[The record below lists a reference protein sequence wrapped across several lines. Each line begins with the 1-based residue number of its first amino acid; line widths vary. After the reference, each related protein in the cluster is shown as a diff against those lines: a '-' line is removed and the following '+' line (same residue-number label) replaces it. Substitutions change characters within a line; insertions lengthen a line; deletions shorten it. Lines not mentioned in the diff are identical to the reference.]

1 MDTMIRKIALTTA
14 IATLICTIGS
24 ARADDTDVYM
34 NPGSGLPDGSEPMV
48 MFSLDYRPNLGST
61 ACSGGECDT
70 LISEGYMNPTG
81 PYTFFDVLRGALR
94 KVFDPL
100 EGVRVGLMVNHD
112 NNNDCVGFG
121 RTKCSNGG
129 YIAMGFEGF
138 EQNDANGA
146 KAKFHNILDS
156 MPTPQGNLSHS
167 YQGKELFFEFFRY
180 LTGQSVFN
188 AHNGYTDFGTANT
201 FNLDTDYP
209 AIAWDPLVE
218 WGPKTKPAY
227 VSPLEKA
234 GACSKL
240 YTVNVM
246 FQVSNQE
253 DDSDEAIADPVGSG
267 GLGSPQRTFPDVIQY
282 LYDAD
287 LANGNYGSV
296 PDLDDKQNVISYF
309 IVDETKINTTTRGY
323 ARAGGTGVPLAL
335 SERPDEL
342 VATLNEVFKQILSV
356 STTFVAA
363 SVPVNVFNRAE
374 ITDNVYIALFQVD
387 EQARPYWVGN
397 VKKLK
402 IAGVNDSS
410 AAGTIVDALG
420 DPAVAADGRIRFD
433 ALTSWTDPGSLPP
446 PDLEVGEIDG
456 RDGRTVARGGA
467 GQRIAGVLGDG
478 PQEANGLGGR
488 RIYFDLTSSRLAP
501 LNVDLTTASEL
512 QPDFDVTTVAEAGEL
527 IAYAR
532 GLDIDD
538 LDEDDDKSDARSWI
552 FGDPLHS
559 RPLPINYGAIGGF
572 SEPNNPAIYVA
583 VASNDGMLRMIRN
596 TRTSGGDTGE
606 EVWAFMPRNSMAA
619 QKVLRANGAGMKH
632 PYTLDGAP
640 VAFIWDKNFDGNIVA
655 NEGDRVFL
663 YVGMRRG
670 GKAYYALDVTNPES
684 PRLMWTIEKGG
695 DFAELAYTFS
705 NPRVGLVKTASGA
718 RPAVMFAG
726 GYDLNKDTR
735 GSVGTDDD
743 EGNALFVVDA
753 VTGALIWKARRG
765 SGGAGG
771 KVFEHPKLT
780 DSIPSTLT
788 VADMDGDGFTDRMV
802 VGDTGGNIWRADIG
816 SDDTSKW
823 RLSLLASV
831 GRHSSGSSGIVTDRR
846 FFHRPDLV
854 PSKDAYGLFDGVVIG
869 SGNRAN
875 PLDSGGV
882 ASDYLYMIKDRATA
896 VGSAT
901 DSGLQHADFGD
912 VTSNCLQN
920 GGTCTVNLTKGWRL
934 NMQDSGEKILATP
947 LTVTG
952 KVFFTSYLP
961 RGGSAATACAPS
973 EGAGRL
979 YAVALQNGTAV
990 INYDTSDDTSD
1001 DPDAPNSTADRSVE
1015 LISAGIPAEVVSIPP
1030 NKILRPDL
1038 QIDDV
1043 NAATRWRTYWYLS
1056 EDADV
1061 QTTTST
1067 GGTTQP

>member
-1 MDTMIRKIALTTA
+1 MSSPI
-14 IATLICTIGS
+14 S
-24 ARADDTDVYM
+24 
-34 NPGSGLPDGSEPMV
+34 S
-48 MFSLDYRPNLGST
+48 ST
-61 ACSGGECDT
+61 S
-70 LISEGYMNPTG
+70 
-81 PYTFFDVLRGALR
+81 
-94 KVFDPL
+94 
-100 EGVRVGLMVNHD
+100 
-112 NNNDCVGFG
+112 
-121 RTKCSNGG
+121 
-129 YIAMGFEGF
+129 
-138 EQNDANGA
+138 
-146 KAKFHNILDS
+146 
-156 MPTPQGNLSHS
+156 
-167 YQGKELFFEFFRY
+167 
-180 LTGQSVFN
+180 
-188 AHNGYTDFGTANT
+188 
-201 FNLDTDYP
+201 
-209 AIAWDPLVE
+209 
-218 WGPKTKPAY
+218 
-227 VSPLEKA
+227 
-234 GACSKL
+234 
-240 YTVNVM
+240 
-246 FQVSNQE
+246 
-253 DDSDEAIADPVGSG
+253 
-267 GLGSPQRTFPDVIQY
+267 
-282 LYDAD
+282 
-287 LANGNYGSV
+287 
-296 PDLDDKQNVISYF
+296 
-309 IVDETKINTTTRGY
+309 Y

-335 SERPDEL
+335 SENPDEL

-397 VKKLK
+397 VKKLR
-402 IAGVNDSS
+402 IAGANSSS

-446 PDLEVGEIDG
+446 PDLDAGEVTA

-467 GQRIAGVLGDG
+467 GQRIPGFLGSG
-478 PQEANGLGGR
+478 PGEANGLGGR
-488 RIYFDLTSSRLAP
+488 RIFFDRTSSTLAP
-501 LNVDLTTASEL
+501 LNVDLTTAAEL
-512 QPDFDVTTVAEAGEL
+512 QSDLGAANLAEAAEL

-532 GLDIDD
+532 GLDVDD
-538 LDEDDDKSDARSWI
+538 LDDDNETNEAREWI

-572 SEPNNPAIYVA
+572 SEPNNPAIYIA
-583 VASNDGMLRMIRN
+583 VASNDGMLRLLRN
-596 TRTSGGDTGE
+596 TRTSGADTGE
-606 EVWAFMPRNSMAA
+606 EAWAFMPRKSMAA
-619 QKVLRANGAGMKH
+619 QKVLRANGTGMKH

-640 VAFIWDKNFDGNIVA
+640 VAFVWDKNFDGNIVA
-655 NEGDRVFL
+655 NDGDRVFL

-684 PRLMWTIEKGG
+684 PRLMWMIEKSG
-695 DFAELAYTFS
+695 DFSELGYTFS
-705 NPRVGLVKTASGA
+705 NPRVGLVKTSSGA

-726 GYDLNKDTR
+726 GYDFNKDKR
-735 GSVGTDDD
+735 GSVGTDDS
-743 EGNALFVVDA
+743 EGNALYVVDA
-753 VTGALIWKARRG
+753 VTGGLIWKARRG
-765 SGGAGG
+765 SGGAGTQ
-771 KVFEHPKLT
+771 VFEHPKLT

-788 VADMDGDGFTDRMV
+788 VADTDGDGFTDRMV

-823 RLSLLASV
+823 QLSLLASV
-831 GRHSSGSSGIVTDRR
+831 GRHSSGSSGIATDRR

-854 PSKDAYGLFDGVVIG
+854 PSKDGYGLFDGVVIG

-882 ASDYLYMIKDRATA
+882 TSDYMYMIKDRATA
-896 VGSAT
+896 VGSGVDT
-901 DSGLQHADFGD
+901 GMQHGDFGD

-920 GGTCTVNLTKGWRL
+920 GGTCTVNLAKGWRL
-934 NMQDSGEKILATP
+934 NMEDSGEKILATA

-979 YAVALQNGTAV
+979 YAVALQDGTAV

-1001 DPDAPNSTADRSVE
+1001 DPDAPNSKADRSVE

-1061 QTTTST
+1061 QTTTPST
-1067 GGTTQP
+1067 GPTQP